1 MHRREFLHHGVMATG
16 IGTVVTGCHAALRDT
31 RPPVRPVP
39 VAEGSGAIDAAT
51 FHAMRRL
58 ADTRFGRVA
67 YIERGAG
74 AAALFIHGFPLN
86 GFQWRGALERLAGHR
101 RCIAPD
107 LLGLGYTEVADGQSL
122 APAAQ
127 ADMLVAL
134 LDALAVDAADVIAN
148 DSGVTIAQ
156 LLAVRNPARVR
167 SLLLTNGDVHTN
179 SPPAALGPVI
189 AQARDGV
196 LADRFLAPQLAD
208 PALARSPRGLGG
220 LAYTD
225 PASLTDESIGC
236 YFAPLLSSPR
246 RKALFHGYAVAFEPN
261 PLVDLEPALRRCVA
275 PARMVWGTGDPLFP
289 ARWADWLARTL
300 PAARG
305 VRWVSGANLFFPEER
320 PELIA
325 EEALHLWRAG

>member
-1 MHRREFLHHGVMATG
+1 VHRREFLHHGVMATG
-16 IGTVVTGCHAALRDT
+16 IGAAVTGCHTALR
-31 RPPVRPVP
+31 RMRKPAHQVP
-39 VAEGSGAIDAAT
+39 AAEGSRAIDAAA
-51 FHAMRRL
+51 FHAMRRF
-58 ADTRFGRVA
+58 ADTRFGRIA

-86 GFQWRGALERLAGHR
+86 GFQWRGALERLSAHR

-107 LLGLGYTEVADGQSL
+107 LLGLGYTEVANGQSL

-134 LDALAVDAADVIAN
+134 LDALAVDAADVTAN
-148 DSGVTIAQ
+148 DSGVAIAQ
-156 LLAVRNPARVR
+156 LLAVRYPSRVR

-179 SPPAALGPVI
+179 SPPAALGPVL

-196 LADRFLAPQLAD
+196 LADQFLAPQLAD
-208 PALARSPRGLGG
+208 PAFARSPQGLGG

-246 RKALFHGYAVAFEPN
+246 RKTLFHGYAVAFEPN
-261 PLVDLEPALRRCVA
+261 PLVDLESALRRCSV

-289 ARWADWLARTL
+289 AHWADWLARTL

-305 VRWVSGANLFFPEER
+305 VRRVRGANLFFPEEQ
-320 PELIA
+320 PDLIA
-325 EEALHLWRAG
+325 EEAQRLWSAG

>member
-1 MHRREFLHHGVMATG
+1 MHRREFLHHGVMAAG
-16 IGTVVTGCHAALRDT
+16 IGAAVTGCQAALRST
-31 RPPVRPVP
+31 RLPAPEAPT
-39 VAEGSGAIDAAT
+39 AAGSPAIDAAL
-51 FHAMRRL
+51 FHAMRRF
-58 ADTRFGRVA
+58 ADTQCGRIA

-134 LDALAVDAADVIAN
+134 LDALAVDAADVAAN
-148 DSGVTIAQ
+148 DSGVAVAQ
-156 LLAVRNPARVR
+156 LLAVRHPSRVR

-196 LADRFLAPQLAD
+196 LAEQFLAPQLAD
-208 PALARSPRGLGG
+208 SALARSPQGLGG

-246 RKALFHGYAVAFEPN
+246 RKTLFHGYAAAFEPN
-261 PLVDLEPALRRCVA
+261 PLVDLEPALRRCAV
-275 PARMVWGTGDPLFP
+275 PARIVWGTGDPLFP
-289 ARWADWLARTL
+289 AHWADWLARTL

-305 VRWVSGANLFFPEER
+305 VRRVSGANLFFPEEQ
-320 PELIA
+320 PDLIA
-325 EEALHLWRAG
+325 EEAQRLWSAG